1 MTKWLFNIFTD
12 HFFMINILILAVF
25 FSCRLKKR
33 SWYGARIVLGVVV
46 CIFAESMITY
56 KNGTFDAL
64 FSFAVSFLLAVIVV
78 FFVYAISVVEAFYAT
93 ACAYAVQHVAYGI
106 YCIIFRPSE
115 EVPIYSWRYLFVF
128 VSVAV
133 LYYFVIGRNLPEN
146 GRFQIDL
153 RFSLES
159 LGIILF
165 LVLGLSLIAGN
176 MFNNS
181 HNELYYVCM
190 GYDVIC
196 CIFVLWEQMDYQKKI
211 KMQREQAIE
220 EQLRLKQKELY
231 RLRKDDIERINLLCH
246 DMKKHL
252 ESLKL
257 FANEQERKDYYDKVS
272 ETIASYDAQFE
283 TGSKVLDILLA
294 QKNLLCVKNEI
305 ELTCVADGKKL
316 NFLSAVDLYTILGNV
331 IDNAIEGTLLVSDPE
346 KKMISVS
353 IWAKGKLLLIQ
364 IENYYENPELKFEN
378 GYPLTSKK
386 SDKGHGYGLKSVRK
400 TVEKYGGSMD
410 ISAENHLFQI
420 TIVIP
425 IPE

>member
-1 MTKWLFNIFTD
+1 M
-12 HFFMINILILAVF
+12 
-25 FSCRLKKR
+25 
-33 SWYGARIVLGVVV
+33 
-46 CIFAESMITY
+46 
-56 KNGTFDAL
+56 
-64 FSFAVSFLLAVIVV
+64 
-78 FFVYAISVVEAFYAT
+78 
-93 ACAYAVQHVAYGI
+93 
-106 YCIIFRPSE
+106 
-115 EVPIYSWRYLFVF
+115 
-128 VSVAV
+128 
-133 LYYFVIGRNLPEN
+133 
-146 GRFQIDL
+146 DL

-159 LGIILF
+159 LGIILL

-181 HNELYYVCM
+181 RNELYYVCM

-211 KMQREQAIE
+211 KMQKEQAIE

-364 IENYYENPELKFEN
+364 IENYYENPDLKFEN

-386 SDKGHGYGLKSVRK
+386 SDKGHGYGLKSVGK